1 MAHSWPGNV
10 RELRNVLEWAVIT
23 ASKDTILTHHLP
35 KNLGSSQAVA
45 EAKPAEIDT
54 PYYEAGKTLDEV
66 EMDYIL
72 RTLRAANNDKKHAAR
87 VLGISVRTLYNRLA
101 QPAGAEKAAPSSQ
114 AVGGEAK

>member
-35 KNLGSSQAVA
+35 KNLGSPQAA
-45 EAKPAEIDT
+45 PEAKPPENDA
-54 PYYEAGKTLDEV
+54 PSYEAGKTLDEV

-72 RTLRAANNDKKHAAR
+72 RTLKAANNDKKQAAR
-87 VLGISVRTLYNRLA
+87 ILGISVRTLYNRLA
-101 QPAGAEKAAPSSQ
+101 QTAAGERTEPSSQ
-114 AVGGEAK
+114 TVGSEGV